1 MSGRPRSPFPLLLRR
16 PSGARGAAGVHLGP
30 RRPARRPPAASAGC
44 GAPRRGPP
52 RIAAARPGASVGV
65 GDLRA
70 AVRAPSRAPG
80 LRNVIAARERER
92 LRRWRPPGAVHAAR
106 PSPVHA
112 LRGPSGSA
120 RPAPALRGWH
130 PNPSRNCDPR
140 APRVPSLEPEHRALV
155 QGRRGRAL
163 GVLKRL
169 QPSRG
174 ITKGSAP
181 SGISKSPPWRC
192 GRPADRAGAEVRA
205 RLAEMRRSVPPK
217 IRH

>member
-155 QGRRGRAL
+155 QGRRGRAARRKMQREHLSAAGL
-163 GVLKRL
+163 GKGRHFGALLAREGPGQGEKPTSTLSLEAEPR
-169 QPSRG
+169 
-174 ITKGSAP
+174 TK
-181 SGISKSPPWRC
+181 
-192 GRPADRAGAEVRA
+192 
-205 RLAEMRRSVPPK
+205 
-217 IRH
+217 